1 MSTIKVQNIQHT
13 GSSTNAIALAS
24 DGTCTA
30 NITNNLSNRNKIING
45 EFKFWQRGTSHTGIA
60 QDQYTTDRWKCVAFT
75 GSESGRMTVS
85 QSTDTPD
92 GFQYSMKLDCTTAD
106 GSPAS
111 GDALCMAQRIEANNI
126 YDVSFGTSGAKKI
139 TVSLYAK
146 AVNRTGKY
154 SVSLMNQGSSASNV
168 NCQEIDVTTSWQRFT
183 LSFIADSSLVTTTTG
198 TNSGC
203 QLLIGLYSGTKSI
216 SSFNAWNTYNTG
228 NIFSTN
234 QVNFFDNT
242 SNELYITGVQLE
254 VDNTGPGVATDFEH
268 RSFGEE
274 LALCERY
281 FYAYVPSSSMWRDG
295 YSDGNIY
302 VKGQISF
309 PVTMRSAPTVTK
321 VGTLTHSNNETNNVA
336 AETPTT
342 TINEA
347 TSIVRGASSGRTY
360 SFWAS
365 FVNGVGFTFSSEL

>member
-1 MSTIKVQNIQHT
+1 MSEIKVNSIK
-13 GSSTNAIALAS
+13 GVGASAAAITVNNT

-30 NITNNLSNRNKIING
+30 NITNNLSNRNKVING

-60 QDQYTTDRWKCVAFT
+60 IDQYTADRWKSVSFT
-75 GSESGRMTVS
+75 GNESGRMTVS

-111 GDALCMAQRIEANNI
+111 GDAICMAQRIEANNI
-126 YDVSFGTSGAKKI
+126 YDVGFGTSGAKKI

-154 SVSLMNQGSSASNV
+154 SVSLMNQGSSATNV
-168 NCQEIDVTTSWQRFT
+168 NCQEIDVTTNWQRFT
-183 LSFIADSSLVTTTTG
+183 LNFIADSSLVTTTTG

-254 VDNTGPGVATDFEH
+254 VDHTGSGVATDFEH
-268 RSFGEE
+268 RSFGQE

-281 FYAYVPSSSMWRDG
+281 YQKSFEYHHLNAQNGESDRWIRFRTEMRASPSVTTSPTNS
-295 YSDGNIY
+295 
-302 VKGQISF
+302 VSF
-309 PVTMRSAPTVTK
+309 GVHVPTVN
-321 VGTLTHSNNETNNVA
+321 GFSGDG
-336 AETPTT
+336 
-342 TINEA
+342 
-347 TSIVRGASSGRTY
+347 SGSSHANWNLGWT
-360 SFWAS
+360 A
-365 FVNGVGFTFSSEL
+365 SSEL

>member
-1 MSTIKVQNIQHT
+1 MSEIKVNSIK
-13 GSSTNAIALAS
+13 GVGASAAAITVNNT

-45 EFKFWQRGTSHTGIA
+45 EYKFWQRGASHTGIA
-60 QDQYTTDRWKCVAFT
+60 IDQYTTDRWKSVSFT
-75 GSESGRMTVS
+75 GNESGRMTVT

-111 GDALCMAQRIEANNI
+111 GDAICMAQRIEANNI
-126 YDVSFGTSGAKKI
+126 YDVGFGTSGAKKI

-154 SVSLMNQGSSASNV
+154 SVSLMNQGSSATNV

-216 SSFNAWNTYNTG
+216 SSFNGWNTYNTG

-254 VDNTGPGVATDFEH
+254 VGSVATDFEH
-268 RSFGEE
+268 RSIAVEKR
-274 LALCERY
+274 LCMRY
-281 FYAYVPSSSMWRDG
+281 FYKPNPIGQWTYTDGSFNPKTYFVFPVEMRAAPTITVNQTYNSNGTISYDDIYTDTCSITSARSSS
-295 YSDGNIY
+295 
-302 VKGQISF
+302 
-309 PVTMRSAPTVTK
+309 
-321 VGTLTHSNNETNNVA
+321 
-336 AETPTT
+336 
-342 TINEA
+342 
-347 TSIVRGASSGRTY
+347 GAMGSGW
-360 SFWAS
+360 SP
-365 FVNGVGFTFSSEL
+365 TFSAEL